1 MPSCGLAKAASILR
15 GGGIVAYPTESVYGL
30 GCDPFNRGAV
40 MRLLRIKRR
49 IASKGL
55 IVIAARLGQLTPFV
69 AEFPEHVLDT
79 WPGAYTWLLQPR
91 RRIPYWVTGR
101 HARIAVR
108 LTAHKTARELC
119 LAASMA
125 LISTSANRTGQS
137 PVRDYREALRRFGG
151 EVDYVVPGRVGGFR
165 QPTAIIDAASGKIIR
180 PG

>member
-1 MPSCGLAKAASILR
+1 MPSRGLAKAASILR
-15 GGGIVAYPTESVYGL
+15 SGGIVAYPTESVYGL
-30 GCDPFNRGAV
+30 GCDPYNRGAV
-40 MRLLRIKRR
+40 LRLLRIKRR

-91 RRIPYWVTGR
+91 PRVPYWVTGR

-108 LTAHKTARELC
+108 LTAHTTARALC
-119 LAASMA
+119 LAAGMA
-125 LISTSANRTGQS
+125 LISTSANRAGQA
-137 PVRDYREALRRFGG
+137 PVRDYLEALRRFGG
-151 EVDYVVPGRVGGFR
+151 EVDYIVPGRVGGLR
-165 QPTAIIDAASGKIIR
+165 QPTSIIDAASGKIIR